1 MNFLTKL
8 FLILRFF
15 FDFFLNSQNKNRPM
29 EVILLE
35 VESSSKFA
43 DRSTRNGFS
52 VLKMM
57 MPGSEIL
64 TSLKAFE

>member
-1 MNFLTKL
+1 
-8 FLILRFF
+8 
-15 FDFFLNSQNKNRPM
+15 M